1 MAHRYRYPLAL
12 NWVLTSALRDVHWD
26 EMVAMMQPLA
36 HNYLLIKEKGYSR
49 WQNEMISLETEA
61 ELVENIK

>member
-1 MAHRYRYPLAL
+1 
-12 NWVLTSALRDVHWD
+12 
-26 EMVAMMQPLA
+26 MVAMMQPLA
-36 HNYLLIKEKGYSR
+36 HNCLLIEEKEYSR